1 MADKRF
7 GTYYKLL
14 ADVLRDL
21 KVTEAELAYVKE
33 KQVELELL
41 PEQVKA
47 IHAKVFAAAIIP
59 MIDDDFLDPMEEDKL
74 IVLKNCL
81 SKLGWAPGVQ
91 SAPEQTPRVPNEDMA
106 TPRQR
111 AYLRYMGWEGD
122 VSHFTKDEA
131 SDQINRFHE
140 RDLQAGRK
148 LRFGDF
154 DDLLDEEEST
164 NL

>member
-74 IVLKNCL
+74 SFGVGFYGLEYETRPRYTGTFSSGVDL
-81 SKLGWAPGVQ
+81 GKLVACATHNEAHALFFFRLWFRPRAWSST
-91 SAPEQTPRVPNEDMA
+91 SAFRFFF
-106 TPRQR
+106 
-111 AYLRYMGWEGD
+111 
-122 VSHFTKDEA
+122 SHF
-131 SDQINRFHE
+131 
-140 RDLQAGRK
+140 
-148 LRFGDF
+148 
-154 DDLLDEEEST
+154 DD
-164 NL
+164 